1 MEWKN
6 VFLFLEA
13 LSLPSS
19 IDIRKRVFVL
29 QFFVKTSRPEV
40 ELTYLFLLPS
50 SFLLFSYLVLMLKT
64 IETFL
69 VRKDFEISKLTHLLH
84 FLPRNLLPSLFLS
97 LNRRFVPIGSLFLN
111 IFLHFFHSF
120 FQNSSVFELI
130 RYLVPQICEVV
141 RLKSPLYLILLLR
154 MVLKEGRIERLML
167 DIAMF
172 RWNKI

>member
-13 LSLPSS
+13 FGLASS

-50 SFLLFSYLVLMLKT
+50 SFLLFSYLVLMLES

-69 VRKDFEISKLTHLLH
+69 VWKDFEITKLTHLLH

-97 LNRRFVPIGSLFLN
+97 LNRRFVSIRGLFFN
-111 IFLHFFHSF
+111 IFLDLLHSF

-141 RLKSPLYLILLLR
+141 RLKSPLYLILLLH
-154 MVLKEGRIERLML
+154 MIPKKG
-167 DIAMF
+167 
-172 RWNKI
+172 

>member
-13 LSLPSS
+13 FGLASS

-50 SFLLFSYLVLMLKT
+50 SFLFFSYLVLVLKS

-84 FLPRNLLPSLFLS
+84 FLPRDLLPSLFLS
-97 LNRRFVPIGSLFLN
+97 LNRRFVSIRGLFFN
-111 IFLHFFHSF
+111 IFLDLLHSF

-141 RLKSPLYLILLLR
+141 RLKSPLYLILLLH
-154 MVLKEGRIERLML
+154 MIPKEG
-167 DIAMF
+167 
-172 RWNKI
+172 

>member
-13 LSLPSS
+13 FGLASS

-50 SFLLFSYLVLMLKT
+50 SFLFFSYLVLVLKS

-84 FLPRNLLPSLFLS
+84 LLPCDLLPSFFLS
-97 LNRRFVPIGSLFLN
+97 LNRRFVSIRGLFFN
-111 IFLHFFHSF
+111 IFLDLLHSF

-130 RYLVPQICEVV
+130 RYFVPQICEVV
-141 RLKSPLYLILLLR
+141 RLKSPLYLILLLH
-154 MVLKEGRIERLML
+154 MIPKEG
-167 DIAMF
+167 
-172 RWNKI
+172 

>member
-1 MEWKN
+1 MEWEN

-13 LSLPSS
+13 FGLASS

-50 SFLLFSYLVLMLKT
+50 SFLFFSYLVLVLKS

-97 LNRRFVPIGSLFLN
+97 LNRRFVSIRGLFFN
-111 IFLHFFHSF
+111 IFLDLLHSF

-141 RLKSPLYLILLLR
+141 RLKSPLYLILLLH
-154 MVLKEGRIERLML
+154 MIPKKG
-167 DIAMF
+167 
-172 RWNKI
+172 